1 MRLAY
6 VEGSLNVR
14 EILAAKFIVYAI
26 RDEDTQHT
34 TRWMDAK
41 ALKSALSC
49 NMKYE
54 AAKTVSKIS
63 RHEYFARSSI
73 PCGRIIKGRKG
84 NCIGL
89 QVQQDWSI
97 FSVVTKFASIEEDVL

>member
-6 VEGSLNVR
+6 VEGPLNDRESL
-14 EILAAKFIVYAI
+14 ATKYTVYAN

-34 TRWMDAK
+34 TRWMGAK
-41 ALKSALSC
+41 DLKSALSY

-54 AAKTVSKIS
+54 AVKTVSKTS

-73 PCGRIIKGRKG
+73 PCCRIIKGRRG
-84 NCIGL
+84 NCIGI

-97 FSVVTKFASIEEDVL
+97 LSVATEFASIEEDVL